1 MLRTKSCS
9 AVAITVM
16 KKTTVMFTKESQTEK
31 TKSYDKHLIPFL
43 KEQKN
48 LMRLDTA
55 GETKCLFS
63 PIFSLWQQPTPD
75 V

>member
-1 MLRTKSCS
+1 
-9 AVAITVM
+9 M
-16 KKTTVMFTKESQTEK
+16 KKEVTAMFKESQTEE
-31 TKSYDKHLIPFL
+31 TKPYDKYLIPFS

-48 LMRLDTA
+48 PMRLATA

-63 PIFSLWQQPTPD
+63 SIFSLWQRPTPD